1 MLIKALCD
9 YADAQGGKDSLPDGF
24 SAQDIH
30 YRIQLS
36 PEGQMIGIID
46 VKKPEYIK
54 DKKGKEKQVY
64 KPCSIV
70 LPKRTQKRGIESNFI
85 EHRSSYIFGLNY
97 EKDGFT
103 PDDKTNKA
111 RKSHEAFV
119 KHELEFLE
127 GMDSDICNAY
137 RNFLL
142 NWKPENECNNPY
154 LLNIKKD
161 YTKSNFGFWFGVGQA
176 ALEDDKQYKEKYI
189 MLCNKKAEV
198 LDNSEK
204 AVCSILGK
212 KLPIARIHDTI
223 KFPGGHTSGCLFVC
237 MNDTAFESYGKT
249 QSFNSGVSE
258 EAMKK
263 YTSMFNKLLADK
275 EHHAKIGDMVIIYF
289 AVKNDDSAE
298 CRLFGDFISDSGKD
312 KIDGET
318 EQAVNT
324 RIKEAAQGLAPS
336 ESTVANMEADPNS
349 TFYIAGFTPNSSRI
363 CQKFIYRNS
372 FGSIM
377 KNMIKHRQ
385 DMMIGENSSRKIY
398 FSTIGRELISPKSTN
413 EKPSPPLMANIML
426 AAFNGTRYPDG
437 LLATVVNRIKTDSD
451 EDKKHYIKIN
461 SVRAGLLKACI
472 NRKYNREVIKMSW
485 DKENRNPGYICG
497 GMFAIYEK
505 IQKDS
510 VEGELNR
517 TIKDAY
523 FASACSRPASV
534 FAKLTTLSMNHMRK
548 LDDGVCIF
556 YNKLIQETLD
566 NIDGN
571 IPLTLTNEDQ
581 AQFCLG
587 YFLMNSR
594 LYSSNKSDRKD

>member
-9 YADAQGGKDSLPDGF
+9 YADAQG
-24 SAQDIH
+24 DISDELEEYKLH
-30 YRIQLS
+30 YYVQLS
-36 PEGQMIGIID
+36 REGELID
-46 VKKPEYIK
+46 IVEAGEYIPIETK
-54 DKKGKEKQVY
+54 TGKMRQKYIPKKVIY
-64 KPCSIV
+64 
-70 LPKRTQKRGIESNFI
+70 PKRLSTTVIKPYYL
-85 EHRSSYIFGLNY
+85 EHRPAYIFGLNY
-97 EKDGFT
+97 LNGKFT
-103 PDDKTNKA
+103 PYDDKNNA
-111 RKSHEAFV
+111 YKSHKAFV
-119 KHELEFLE
+119 EHELEFLE
-127 GMDSDICNAY
+127 DLDSEICIAY
-137 RNFLL
+137 KKFIQNWNPETECENPIL
-142 NWKPENECNNPY
+142 NK
-154 LLNIKKD
+154 IGKD
-161 YTKSNFGFWFGVGQA
+161 FSNSNFGFSFGIGDA
-176 ALEDDKQYKEKYI
+176 CLEEDEQYRQKYLRTIKKE
-189 MLCNKKAEV
+189 V
-198 LDNSEK
+198 DVSELTYGI
-204 AVCSILGK
+204 CSILGER
-212 KLPIARIHDTI
+212 LPLARLHDKI
-223 KFPGGHTSGCLFVC
+223 KFPGGHTSGCPFVC
-237 MNDTAFESYGKT
+237 MNDNAFESYGKT

-275 EHHAKIGDMVIIYF
+275 DHHAKIGDMVIIYF

-298 CRLFGDFISDSGKD
+298 CRLFGDYISDSGKD

-413 EKPSPPLMANIML
+413 EKPPPPLMANIML